1 MANEQITLQTWVAS
15 LNGEMDDFEL
25 DEESM
30 HIILDLARDAAHHVV
45 RPASPLTTFVVGYLV
60 GRGATL
66 GQSAAMMTERLLDSG
81 GATAGKDAADADV
94 DEDAA
99 DPETPTDT

>member
-1 MANEQITLQTWVAS
+1 MANEQITLQSWVES

-60 GRGATL
+60 ARGATL
-66 GQSAAMMTERLLDSG
+66 GQSAAMMTERLLGSDNAG
-81 GATAGKDAADADV
+81 AGATEAADSDV
-94 DEDAA
+94 ADAA
-99 DPETPTDT
+99 DPATPTDT